1 MSFVAKHIVSSHE
14 RLIGIARL
22 HWIYIVMGLFWAGIV
37 AALGFALQYFV
48 AQYGSEQALT
58 QTLDVMGYDLG
69 ARSVWISGAFG
80 FTAVALFM
88 AFYIEYLAT
97 EVAMTNERIIRK
109 SGLIAVEVQE
119 IDLKEIESARI
130 HHGWCGAFLGY
141 GSIYLDCR
149 FVGDVHLPAIRR
161 PYQFLK
167 ALHKIKDQSQ
177 DHQKINTKSDKI

>member
-1 MSFVAKHIVSSHE
+1 MSFVAKHILSPHE

-37 AALGFALQYFV
+37 AALGFALQYAV
-48 AQYGSEQALT
+48 ALYGSEQLLRQAVE
-58 QTLDVMGYDLG
+58 VMDYPLG
-69 ARSVWISGAFG
+69 PRSAWISAVFG
-80 FTAVALFM
+80 LTAVALFM

-97 EVAMTNERIIRK
+97 EVAITNERIIRK

-130 HHGWCGAFLGY
+130 HHGWGGAILGY

-161 PYQFLK
+161 PYQLLR
-167 ALHKIKDQSQ
+167 ALHKIKDQSSKE
-177 DHQKINTKSDKI
+177 HKTTSTSDKI